1 MLQNCALMPTFEEAF
16 CGDNSYSGFSHRY
29 NLFTMGKDKKTLD
42 DLKDDL
48 KTINKNDQEKVRGG
62 SSDKDKDKEKN
73 KWNSGLGGIV
83 PQ

>member
-1 MLQNCALMPTFEEAF
+1 
-16 CGDNSYSGFSHRY
+16 
-29 NLFTMGKDKKTLD
+29 MGKDKKSLN

-48 KTINKNDQEKVRGG
+48 KTLDKKDQEKVRGG
-62 SSDKDKDKEKN
+62 SSDKDKEKN

>member
-1 MLQNCALMPTFEEAF
+1 
-16 CGDNSYSGFSHRY
+16 
-29 NLFTMGKDKKTLD
+29 MGKDKKSLN

-48 KTINKNDQEKVRGG
+48 KTLDKKDQEKVRGG

>member
-1 MLQNCALMPTFEEAF
+1 
-16 CGDNSYSGFSHRY
+16 
-29 NLFTMGKDKKTLD
+29 MGKDKKTLD